1 MSVLTIY
8 PEHQPEHSTCYT
20 DIATIQSHLHSLGVQ
35 FERWSAD
42 YQIAT
47 DVEQNTVLVAYRES
61 IDKLKQKYHFQSMDV
76 IHVTPDHPEKVE
88 TRKKFLAEHIHDDF
102 EIRFFIEGRG
112 LFYLHV
118 ADKVYAVLCE
128 RGDLISVP
136 ANTRHWFDMGENP
149 CFACIR
155 LFTNAYGWVAS
166 FTDDP
171 ISETFPM
178 LEQFVAEFA

>member
-1 MSVLTIY
+1 MSVLSIY
-8 PEHQPEHSTCYT
+8 PEHQPQHGIRYT
-20 DIATIQSHLHSLGVQ
+20 DITAIQSHLHSLGVQ
-35 FERWSAD
+35 FERWATD
-42 YQIAT
+42 YQIT
-47 DVEQNTVLVAYRES
+47 PDTEENTVLTAYRES

-76 IHVTPDHPEKVE
+76 IHVTPDYPKKEDI
-88 TRKKFLAEHIHDDF
+88 RKKFLAEHIHDDF

-128 RGDLISVP
+128 KGDLISVP

-149 CFACIR
+149 NFACIR

-171 ISETFPM
+171 ISEGFLK
-178 LEQFVAEFA
+178 LEQFVAESA